1 MIMRKGDRGPHVQEL
16 QGQLLLLGVQLPRW
30 GADGAMGDETLSAA
44 HELLRRLRPAEVDTD
59 ETMLTE
65 REIAAIQDLHD
76 RHGDRSE
83 QPACYIDCR
92 DHELPKAHLVKVR
105 PWSQITAIVLHQ
117 TACTLGERPQRWYSV
132 PIHIGITKQ
141 GRMLHL
147 NDLTYNLP
155 HANSFNSRSVGI
167 EIDGSYE
174 GIEGDRKTWW
184 AGGQTAPDT
193 LSPAAVQAARDA
205 IVWIYDEVR
214 HHGGKV
220 THILAHRQSSKD
232 RVSDPGSAIWQQVGM
247 WAQHSL
253 ELSDGGEGYQAG
265 GLPLPSAWDARRL
278 ARY

>member
-16 QGQLLLLGVQLPRW
+16 QQQLLLLGVQLPRW
-30 GADGAMGDETLSAA
+30 GADGSMGDETLSAA
-44 HELLRRLRPAEVDTD
+44 HELLRRLQPTEADTD

-65 REIAAIQDLHD
+65 REIAAIQDLHG

-83 QPACYIDCR
+83 QPASYIDCR
-92 DHELPKAHLVKVR
+92 DHELPKAHLAKVR

-117 TACTLGERPQRWYSV
+117 TACALGERPQRWYSV

-184 AGGQTAPDT
+184 AGGQAAPDT

-214 HHGGKV
+214 HHGGKI

-232 RVSDPGSAIWQQVGM
+232 RVSDPGSAIWQQVGV

-265 GLPLPSAWDARRL
+265 GLPIPSAWDARRL

>member
-30 GADGAMGDETLSAA
+30 GADGVMGDETLSAA

-59 ETMLTE
+59 ETMLTD
-65 REIAAIQDLHD
+65 REVAAIQDLHD

-83 QPACYIDCR
+83 QPVSYIDCR

-117 TACTLGERPQRWYSV
+117 TACTLGERPQRWHSV

-155 HANSFNSRSVGI
+155 HANGFNSRSVGI

-184 AGGQTAPDT
+184 AGGQSAPDA

-214 HHGGKV
+214 HHGGKL

-265 GLPLPSAWDARRL
+265 GLPIPSAWDARRL